1 MRMKKDIIKDD
12 LIEPQVS
19 ATHSQEITN
28 CVCHSVLSTTDSDRC
43 RSCNQLICIIDN
55 QKQECLTIT
64 LKVEKLKSQL
74 KEKQSFNE
82 SIKQQLQ
89 DLQTA
94 HDKRQQ
100 DIKIMIE
107 KIDSIEQDIQAVRL
121 KHQVEVAHTKAIE
134 QSKKIVQV
142 ELQDLSQKLFE
153 EANVLV
159 SKEQQEK
166 KQLQKQYD
174 DLERVLAETERQLKL
189 IQTELEQL
197 REKMTHDE
205 EIKTAAI
212 NRRSFGIKTTHE
224 NYVLRSQLDMS
235 VLFDQRQPIE
245 VRSIL
250 QDQLVLDEFAEFIAS
265 IRTVPMAKLSN
276 LSFMKVCLKSDIKP
290 CLQMVKRISIKR
302 VIDAIISKTCLIEP
316 CSVPEKSKNASI
328 PTNGTLWDRLS
339 QKKVDPSFVGCHLC
353 GRTPEEEQERL
364 LLCWR
369 FRLSYFDEWALMDRH
384 CRDRMVSIME
394 FYDFIRRIKHGYY
407 DNHPILDIY
416 QEYSRL
422 RLHMFISRM
431 GAFGCL
437 IESFGITNLK
447 HEFKSKVP

>member
-1 MRMKKDIIKDD
+1 MEKDITKDD

-19 ATHSQEITN
+19 TTHSQEITN
-28 CVCHSVLSTTDSDRC
+28 CVCHSVLPTADSDRC

-89 DLQTA
+89 DLQTTY
-94 HDKRQQ
+94 DKRQQ

-107 KIDSIEQDIQAVRL
+107 RIDSIEQDIQTVRL

-134 QSKKIVQV
+134 QSKKIAQV
-142 ELQDLSQKLFE
+142 ELQDLTQKLFE

-159 SKEQQEK
+159 FKEQQEK
-166 KQLQKQYD
+166 EQLQKQYD
-174 DLERVLAETERQLKL
+174 DLEHVLTETERQLNL

-212 NRRSFGIKTTHE
+212 NRP
-224 NYVLRSQLDMS
+224 QLDMS
-235 VLFDQRQPIE
+235 MLFDQKQPVE

-265 IRTVPMAKLSN
+265 VRTVPMTKLSN

-290 CLQMVKRISIKR
+290 CLQMVRKISIKR

-316 CSVPEKSKNASI
+316 CS
-328 PTNGTLWDRLS
+328 
-339 QKKVDPSFVGCHLC
+339 KKVDPSFIGCHLC
-353 GRTPEEEQERL
+353 GRTLEEEQERL
-364 LLCWR
+364 LLRWR
-369 FRLSYFDEWALMDRH
+369 FRLSYFDEWALMDKH
-384 CRDRMVSIME
+384 CRDRMVSVME

-407 DNHPILDIY
+407 DNHTILDIY
-416 QEYSRL
+416 QECSRL
-422 RLHMFISRM
+422 RLRMFISR
-431 GAFGCL
+431 
-437 IESFGITNLK
+437 
-447 HEFKSKVP
+447 